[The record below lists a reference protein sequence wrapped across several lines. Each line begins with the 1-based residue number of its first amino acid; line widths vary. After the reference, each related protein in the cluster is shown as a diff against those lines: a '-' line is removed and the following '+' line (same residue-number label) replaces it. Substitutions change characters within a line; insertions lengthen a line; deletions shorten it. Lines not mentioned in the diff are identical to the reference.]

1 MCNDAF
7 PSEDQL
13 TAHQVVK
20 QGKPITEVDERRE
33 QLKEAK
39 KEETRKRTKDAN
51 EKRPPEHQQ
60 PSVVTSA

>member
-1 MCNDAF
+1 MCNGAF
-7 PSEDQL
+7 PSDDQL

-20 QGKPITEVDERRE
+20 HGKPIIEEDERRE
-33 QLKEAK
+33 QLKEAQ
-39 KEETRKRTKDAN
+39 KEETRRRTKDAN